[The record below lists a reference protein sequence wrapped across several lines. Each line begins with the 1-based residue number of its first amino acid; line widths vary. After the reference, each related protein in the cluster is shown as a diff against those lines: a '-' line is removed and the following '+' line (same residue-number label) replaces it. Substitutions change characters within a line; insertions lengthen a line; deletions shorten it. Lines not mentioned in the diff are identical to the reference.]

1 METLIIVLGIAIVGI
16 IVLKK
21 VAPTKYEEIKLNLQ
35 NWTRRK
41 DEKRGKMT
49 CFF

>member
-1 METLIIVLGIAIVGI
+1 METLIIVLSIAIVGI

-35 NWTRRK
+35 NWFK
-41 DEKRGKMT
+41 E
-49 CFF
+49 